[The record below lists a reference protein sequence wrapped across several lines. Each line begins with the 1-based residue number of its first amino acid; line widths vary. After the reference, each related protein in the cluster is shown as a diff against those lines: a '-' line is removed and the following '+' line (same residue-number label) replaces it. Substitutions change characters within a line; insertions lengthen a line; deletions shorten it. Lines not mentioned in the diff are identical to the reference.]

1 MFVTFS
7 SLYSFEGV
15 HVSRFNIPHSD
26 KVVHFI
32 FYFVACILG
41 ILFLRERSKGEIHLG
56 KAILI
61 MALATIGFG
70 ILMEVLQYSLTATR
84 MGDIL
89 DGFANTAG
97 SISGAM
103 LTKFYFSG
111 KRRLK
116 WKF

>member
-15 HVSRFNIPHSD
+15 HVSRFNIPHTD
-26 KVVHFI
+26 KIVHFT

-41 ILFLRERSKGEIHLG
+41 VLFLRERTASKIQLR
-56 KAILI
+56 KALLI

-70 ILMEVLQYSLTATR
+70 MLMELLQYSLTAKRT
-84 MGDIL
+84 GDIL
-89 DGFANTAG
+89 DGLANTVG
-97 SISGAM
+97 SLCGAM
-103 LTKFYFSG
+103 ALKSFFSG

-116 WKF
+116 WEF